1 MTQNLASTFGP
12 TGFQQ
17 DGVGPS
23 GPIRTINADGS
34 AASVA
39 YAPAAPAAWNP
50 APSTVAGALDQLTTE
65 RTKFI
70 FRPGAPTP
78 SGNVFASWAALYA
91 AVLATPGGAKTICFD
106 SELAPC
112 TIPAG
117 AYDFGFGC
125 CFFGILPGDGATG
138 NRVDVICPAGVTF
151 TTPIETIDNVRLSYN
166 GTGALMT
173 VPTSGKIF
181 HLYMRNFSRCS
192 MNASGGRIY
201 DVPAGAVLLVE
212 MWDATVINA
221 PVAGAF
227 FANITGNTAG
237 TNFSLD
243 VISVAQ
249 INGVVPVNCLQGV
262 AGATY
267 SFSASRL
274 NLFSTGTATAPS
286 SQQNAMPGGIITPLM
301 TMSAVNS
308 SYTPA
313 VPAQWVA
320 PAPIS
325 IKAAL
330 DRIAAVVSVGGA
342 TPIP

>member
-1 MTQNLASTFGP
+1 MNLTSNVGP
-12 TGFQQ
+12 AGYQQ
-17 DGVGPS
+17 TAIGPS
-23 GPIRTINADGS
+23 GEVQAVNADGS
-34 AASVA
+34 AASIA
-39 YAPAAPAAWNP
+39 YVPAAPAAWNP

-65 RTKFI
+65 RTRFI
-70 FRPGAPTP
+70 FRPGDPAP
-78 SGNVFASWAALYA
+78 SGNVFATWAALYA
-91 AVLATPGGAKTICFD
+91 ALLATPGGAKTICFD
-106 SELAPC
+106 SALASC

-125 CFFGILPGDGATG
+125 CFFGILPGDAATA
-138 NRVDVICPAGVTF
+138 NRIDVICSAGVTF

-173 VPTSGKIF
+173 VPATGKIF

-192 MNASGGRIY
+192 MNAAGGRIY
-201 DVPAGAVLLVE
+201 DIPAGAVLLAE
-212 MWDATVINA
+212 LWDAAVINA

-227 FANITGNTAG
+227 FANITGNTAA

-243 VISVAQ
+243 VNSVAQ
-249 INGVVPVNCLQGV
+249 INGVIPANCLQGV

-267 SFSASRL
+267 AFSASRL
-274 NLFSTGTATAPS
+274 NLFTTGTATAPS
-286 SQQNAMPGGIITPLM
+286 SQQNAMPGGIVTPLM